1 MKKFKIFFALLIALA
16 CLVSISVM
24 AISAEETGE
33 AEKTITVSFIQSQ
46 DTTDTTTTLDKTAHA
61 DGKITVKAGEKFTL
75 PTTANNSYL
84 GQDGYVLVWYTEN
97 GRTYKAGEE
106 VSFDKDT
113 KLFRCVA
120 KEVSTIDELNTAMT
134 NNSTCAILV
143 ADIDA
148 TKGISVKNQGQSVLI
163 LNGHTINIAYT
174 NNNSNGYAMGSQR
187 SGNHI
192 YGSGTVNIDDTKNKI
207 GNHAVFGCHSH
218 SYNGDRNKAVVGV
231 DVTINAPEFRLFV
244 DDDGA
249 RTTGYPL
256 VKIYGKINVA
266 SIGKIHN
273 RSWNSKARIQVFE
286 GAEITMTM
294 NSFCYDVNNTG
305 KANTHGYAIT
315 VTGGVFNLPES
326 ASSVEFWTPDFSTE
340 YFDEYANKTY
350 PVNAFTL
357 DCFERFEIT
366 GGSFNVK
373 LPFEVLKNGY
383 ECVYNNETGY
393 YDVVYVGCTVENSN
407 GVHNYVKAEVYEDFA
422 PTCTTAGAYY
432 FRCECGSYYIDA
444 VDALGHDHSIL
455 ASETPATCFAKA
467 HKTYKCVRCDSTT
480 SVEYGSALG
489 HDYSIVKVTKLA
501 TAIENGKKLFICS
514 RCDCYENGT
523 HTDYDSAN
531 PSATCSHG
539 CYYEEYSFSSS
550 DVLIELVVKDGD
562 TNKTV
567 IVKVSDVYTITNG
580 VFGAIKTFAD
590 PSDPSKTYNASS
602 IVKLVIPAGVT
613 SIPTGAIKN
622 MSSLVEIVLLDGANA
637 TFAKDSIDTCENL
650 EKLTLGEC
658 TVVFSS
664 FTVKSKIE
672 NTADSANDGVTIPTC
687 PNFAT
692 IDATKANV
700 TFKDLSFRFNGAIK
714 HVLLGEGNTYSF
726 GKYCFQR
733 SALEEVIIP
742 DNATVT
748 SLAIKAFAE
757 TKTLKYV
764 YIGANCLTERV
775 NGKVALGSDT
785 NSSVFG
791 GNGSLSKMVLM
802 DVEYIGKWVLSVKT
816 SGDYAPR
823 NDLYIYCHSD
833 SLEFNSANSNSAIN
847 DRNAYNV
854 YIYAKNIVNNPSN
867 CHYVIYK
874 GIPHKYTEG
883 GSQPTCTSQGST
895 AYTTD
900 CPCGIVSDA
909 EYTVSAYSGYTGD
922 KNPGT
927 ITVGEVTPALGHEF
941 DPEKGATVVET
952 IPATCLN
959 GGKITYKCARCD
971 ETKTVDNE
979 NDPQKAHNV
988 EGVEFTVTTQ
998 ATCLTDGI
1006 QIKLC
1011 KDCKLLAQTE
1021 VIPATGHNVEG
1032 VDWAQATA
1040 PSCTLAGTNIKLC
1053 KTCGE
1058 VAETQSADALGHNPG
1073 ELIQILAPDCD
1084 ENGLKEQHC
1093 TRCEVLIATE
1103 IVEKLGHEFD
1113 VSDGAVLFGMEYS
1126 NGFDKAG
1133 AILTKCARCAITSNT
1148 EVAPLFAAKGYST
1161 NTSKTSIDGGYI
1173 VNIDL
1178 LALYESYN
1186 GAITYGVVIANA
1198 NLFGENSFFNSEN
1211 RVSIAQ
1217 AIQVQIN
1224 QKFYTNFN
1232 CTITNFGTHS
1242 STLELVICAYVIDED
1257 GNATFIQAE
1266 NDYAVATTIGGQ
1278 SFTKVTLDLVV
1289 ANVIEQ
1295 PDATTPPSNDEEN

>member
-33 AEKTITVSFIQSQ
+33 TEKTITVSFIQSQ

-106 VSFDKDT
+106 VSFTEDT
-113 KLFRCVA
+113 KLFRCAA
-120 KEVSTIDELNTAMT
+120 KEVSTIDELNTAMK

-174 NNNSNGYAMGSQR
+174 NNNSNGYAMGDQR
-187 SGNHI
+187 SGKHI

-218 SYNGDRNKAVVGV
+218 SYNGSKNKTVVGA

-249 RTTGYPL
+249 RAIGYPL

-266 SIGKIHN
+266 SIGKIYN

-350 PVNAFTL
+350 PVNSFTL

-422 PTCTTAGAYY
+422 PTCTTAGVYY
-432 FRCECGSYYIDA
+432 FRCDCGSYYIDA
-444 VDALGHDHSIL
+444 VDALGHDHSVL
-455 ASETPATCFAKA
+455 VSETPATCFAKA
-467 HKTYKCVRCDSTT
+467 YKTYKCVRCDSTT
-480 SVEYGSALG
+480 NVEYGSALG

-501 TAIENGKKLFICS
+501 TATENGKKLFICS

-523 HTDYDSAN
+523 HTDYDEAN
-531 PSATCSHG
+531 PSTTCSHG
-539 CYYEEYSFSSS
+539 CYYEDYAFSSS
-550 DVLIELVVKDGD
+550 DILIELVVKDGD

-602 IVKLVIPAGVT
+602 IVKLVIPTGVT
-613 SIPTGAIKN
+613 SIPAGAIKS
-622 MSSLVEIVLLDGANA
+622 MSALEEIYFSEGANA
-637 TFAKDSIDTCENL
+637 TLAQKSIDSCANL
-650 EKLTLGEC
+650 KKIVAEGCTLVFEQY
-658 TVVFSS
+658 TVNSC
-664 FTVKSKIE
+664 
-672 NTADSANDGVTIPTC
+672 ANL
-687 PNFAT
+687 AT
-692 IDATKANV
+692 IDVSKSNA
-700 TFKDLSFRFNGAIK
+700 TFKSNAFKGYTAIK
-714 HVLLGEGNTYSF
+714 HLLLGSGQTYSF
-726 GKYCFQR
+726 GEYAFGQ
-733 SALEEVIIP
+733 SGLEEAIFP
-742 DNATVT
+742 DNSNITFGKK
-748 SLAIKAFAE
+748 SFAE
-757 TKTLKYV
+757 TKTITYIYLGKN
-764 YIGANCLTERV
+764 IGAKRFADE
-775 NGKVALGSDT
+775 GSL
-785 NSSVFG
+785 FG
-791 GNGSLSKMVLM
+791 GNEILSKVVIM
-802 DVEYIGKWVLSVKT
+802 DAEYIGKWVFSCKPQKDANFKAK
-816 SGDYAPR
+816 S
-823 NDLYIYCHSD
+823 DLYVYVHSETIGFA
-833 SLEFNSANSNSAIN
+833 STGSFNNRNSN
-847 DRNAYNV
+847 YKV
-854 YIYAKNIVNNPSN
+854 YMYLAGEYTGSPFVGDDAN
-867 CHYVIYK
+867 CTPNLVIYK

-909 EYTVSAYSGYTGD
+909 TYTVEAYSNYTGD

-1006 QIKLC
+1006 KVKLC

-1021 VIPATGHNVEG
+1021 VIPATGHNIEG
-1032 VDWAQATA
+1032 VDWTQATA
-1040 PSCTLAGTNIKLC
+1040 PSCTLAGTNVKLC

-1058 VAETQSADALGHNPG
+1058 VAETQSVDALGHNPG
-1073 ELIQILAPDCD
+1073 EFTQTLAPDCD

-1093 TRCEVLIATE
+1093 TRCEVLIATD
-1103 IVEKLGHEFD
+1103 IIEKLGHEFD
-1113 VSDGAVLFGMEYS
+1113 VSDGAVLFGMEYP

-1148 EVAPLFAAKGYST
+1148 EVAPIFEAKGYST
-1161 NTSKTSIDGGYI
+1161 NPDKNAINGGYS
-1173 VNIDL
+1173 VNTEL

-1198 NLFGENSFFNSEN
+1198 NSFTGSFFNN
-1211 RVSIAQ
+1211 GAVNTTK
-1217 AIQVQIN
+1217 AIQVPITM
-1224 QKFYTNFN
+1224 KSYSNFDL
-1232 CTITNFGTHS
+1232 TLSGFGANAE
-1242 STLELVICAYVIDED
+1242 TLELVICAYVIDED

-1266 NDYAVATTIGGQ
+1266 NDYAVATTIGEQ
-1278 SFTKVTLDLVV
+1278 SFTKVTLALVV
-1289 ANVIEQ
+1289 ANTAEQ